1 MAGRQRFTE
10 KQRKVRHRQAN
21 SRYYARNIEQCR
33 EKARLYAQARRIR
46 PKQQEKADVA
56 GHTDAGQ
63 SLPPTDSL
71 PMPTSSGNVE
81 VKQAST
87 VEPSCPEVDLHS
99 RPWTMMPRRL
109 FLQDAPLQPQK
120 NSEGL
125 KNSGSFPPR
134 FYARENVV
142 ITAGSSNPSNSQL
155 HPGSPITQ
163 YSPLPPSSPPSESDE
178 SDSQGQLGS
187 DSEDQLVSDEE
198 GYDSDEAFCRYL
210 MGEDSDWARRN

>member
-87 VEPSCPEVDLHS
+87 VVTRKLIVQTTCKQHKTGQ
-99 RPWTMMPRRL
+99 R
-109 FLQDAPLQPQK
+109 QK
-120 NSEGL
+120 
-125 KNSGSFPPR
+125 
-134 FYARENVV
+134 
-142 ITAGSSNPSNSQL
+142 
-155 HPGSPITQ
+155 
-163 YSPLPPSSPPSESDE
+163 PLPNNTNLPVA
-178 SDSQGQLGS
+178 G
-187 DSEDQLVSDEE
+187 
-198 GYDSDEAFCRYL
+198 R
-210 MGEDSDWARRN
+210 